1 NSVVGLAVSLSVV
14 ACYTKA
20 AVHNDTR
27 GPSHGAH
34 NAATRPD
41 RDHHF
46 ARIWSIQHKQAKKI
60 DQVTLDEK
68 NPAAWLNA
76 LSSDSGWLRMTA
88 HRLLNERGGEAEAS
102 ALA

>member
-20 AVHNDTR
+20 VIHNDTR
-27 GPSHGAH
+27 GPAHGAH

-46 ARIWSIQHKQAKKI
+46 ARIWRIQHKQATALTMASLAGSDSSK
-60 DQVTLDEK
+60 
-68 NPAAWLNA
+68 WLNA
-76 LSSDSGWLRMTA
+76 LSSPNGWTRMTA
-88 HRLLNERGGEAEAS
+88 HRLLNEHAGETE
-102 ALA
+102 